1 LIRRLYVD
9 FTQSLTLAVACLFD
23 ANTSGSFINEKWELV
38 ALPLECAPF
47 NGSHTAARM
56 LTKIEQML
64 ARSNISTER
73 VSAIVMDN
81 AANAKLAGEMAPFD
95 SLPCTPHTLQLTVK
109 KILDDPAIAKLLKVV
124 RKIVGAFKHS
134 ALKVEELR
142 HEQKQLGL
150 KLLKLIQ
157 DVRTRWSSTYLMLH
171 NFLLNRAAIEIV
183 CMRHKDPAPAARKR
197 SRAAVTP
204 PAAPI
209 AAAPAAAAAAA
220 ATSAADDALVAG
232 TTSTTKAVRNPNRTS
247 PQRTRIRSG
256 ALALLRP
263 GALADADTSTDE
275 YSSSDDGSVDIGG
288 PSSVP
293 DSAAD
298 LEIVESGESGDG
310 SSDSESAQAEARSSA
325 NTSAAARGRGS
336 GTGRS
341 MGRGRGRG
349 RGRDEG
355 RAIGNSSERGAAVT
369 QRKQQRGSKRKRDKH
384 MRQLTDEQ
392 WDTLQLLQDML
403 KPFHEAQTLLEG
415 EKYVTSSW
423 VPFHIKSIRQQLS
436 AAVECSDDSIKALA
450 KLLLEDFNE
459 RWTEWPR
466 AVYICAALDPRT
478 KKMRCFNNEEQAHA
492 WDLVRAEMQALET
505 RRCAVTASGGN
516 SEQQQDAGAASGAA
530 VTAGSAEP
538 AGRSKLDE
546 LLGADTDSDDDDGV
560 DASADTAY
568 ILQQRIG
575 SEVKLYKSLSKLGN
589 TSDDN
594 PLEWWQ
600 QHASAYPLLAAV
612 ARKWLAVPASSA
624 ASERVFSSAGLTV
637 SSKRTSLGTERVA
650 TLVFLKAAWPVL
662 EKLRLLH
669 GSARS
674 ASK

>member
-1 LIRRLYVD
+1 
-9 FTQSLTLAVACLFD
+9 
-23 ANTSGSFINEKWELV
+23 V

-64 ARSNISTER
+64 ARSNISTEH

-109 KILDDPAIAKLLKVV
+109 RILDDPAIARLLKIV
-124 RKIVGAFKHS
+124 RKIVAAFKHS

-157 DVRTRWSSTYLMLH
+157 DVRTRWSSTYLMLD

-197 SRAAVTP
+197 SRATVTP
-204 PAAPI
+204 SAAPV
-209 AAAPAAAAAAA
+209 AAASAAAAAGAD
-220 ATSAADDALVAG
+220 TSAADDPLVVG
-232 TTSTTKAVRNPNRTS
+232 TTSTTNAVRNPTRTS
-247 PQRTRIRSG
+247 PQRTRIRTG

-275 YSSSDDGSVDIGG
+275 YSSSDDGSVDIGS
-288 PSSVP
+288 PSSEP
-293 DSAAD
+293 DSTAE
-298 LEIVESGESGDG
+298 LEVIESGESGDG
-310 SSDSESAQAEARSSA
+310 TDSSDSESTQAEARSSA
-325 NTSAAARGRGS
+325 SPSAAARGRGR
-336 GTGRS
+336 GTGRG
-341 MGRGRGRG
+341 MGRGWGRGRGRG

-355 RAIGNSSERGAAVT
+355 RSIGSSSGRAAAVA
-369 QRKQQRGSKRKRDKH
+369 QRKQQRGSKRKHDKH

-415 EKYVTSSW
+415 EKYVTTSW

-436 AAVECSDDSIKALA
+436 AAVECSDDDIKALA

-466 AVYICAALDPRT
+466 AVYISAALDPRT
-478 KKMRCFNNEEQAHA
+478 KKMRCFNDDEQAHA
-492 WDLVRAEMQALET
+492 WDVVRAEMQALET
-505 RRCAVTASGGN
+505 RRCAVTASGVN
-516 SEQQQDAGAASGAA
+516 SEQQQQDAGAASGAA
-530 VTAGSAEP
+530 VTEGS

-546 LLGADTDSDDDDGV
+546 LLGADTDSDDDDGMDV
-560 DASADTAY
+560 SADTAY

-575 SEVKLYKSLSKLGN
+575 SEVKLYKSLPKLGN
-589 TSDDN
+589 TSHDN

-600 QHASAYPLLAAV
+600 KHASAYPFLAAV

-662 EKLRLLH
+662 ERLRLLH
-669 GSARS
+669 GSARP